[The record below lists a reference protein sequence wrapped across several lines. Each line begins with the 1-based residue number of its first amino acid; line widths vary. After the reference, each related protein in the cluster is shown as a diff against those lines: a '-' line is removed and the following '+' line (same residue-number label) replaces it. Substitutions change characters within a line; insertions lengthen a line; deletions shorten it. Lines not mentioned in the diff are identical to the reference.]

1 VLHTYWPLSLQALR
15 YEVILAVLLALRVA
29 RGIATR

>member
-1 VLHTYWPLSLQALR
+1 LSLQALR

-29 RGIATR
+29 RGMATR

>member
-1 VLHTYWPLSLQALR
+1 LSLQALR
-15 YEVILAVLLALRVA
+15 CEVILAVLLALRVA